1 MTTEKIIK
9 MLKEYS
15 VPCEFSHFSKPI
27 TPPFMVYIMPA
38 TNNFNADNIVYFDIN
53 EIQVEL
59 YTRQN
64 TLTEEKKLESYM
76 TENKIIWDKVSQNWL
91 DDEKIF
97 MTVYEVS

>member
-15 VPCEFSHFSKPI
+15 VPCEFGHFSEPI
-27 TPPFMVYIMPA
+27 IPPFMVYIMPA
-38 TNNFNADNIVYFDIN
+38 TNNFNADNVVYFDIN